1 MPTVA
6 PFPYH
11 QFFNN
16 SGTVANGALLFTY
29 TAGTTTKLTT
39 YSDEAGASANA
50 NPIVLDSAGRARIFL
65 SAASYK
71 FTLAPSTD
79 SDPPTS
85 AIWTI
90 DSVAATPSFNV
101 NLDISGTAGAALSAN
116 DCVYLSDGTGGLT
129 TGRWYRADAD
139 NNYSST
145 TATAVGFVVTGVA
158 SGATVSIRVG
168 GQVTGLAGLSA
179 GSVYYVSATAGS
191 ITATAPTLSRAVGTA
206 DSTTTLAIIPV
217 SGANQ
222 TVGPLPAISGTS
234 LTGVD
239 KYLSSVTS
247 TTGNVG
253 GGEDILATYSLTA
266 AKLATNGE
274 AVRCVFWGLTANNAT
289 VKTIRIRLIEGAN
302 DTVLI
307 AFTPTVSQAGHWLVG
322 ALIVRTAATTFR
334 AGAQGV
340 VGPTNA
346 QLTAAYNNVTSSS
359 TVTWAN
365 AVEVRLTGTGTADN
379 DITVEGG
386 EIVLVS
392 V

>member
-11 QFFNN
+11 SFYDN
-16 SGTVANGALLFTY
+16 SGNPANGFQLFTY
-29 TAGTTTKLTT
+29 TSGTTTKLTT
-39 YSDEAGASANA
+39 YSDSDGATPNA
-50 NPIVLDSAGRARIFL
+50 NPIVLDSSGRARIFL
-65 SAASYK
+65 SAANYK
-71 FTLAPSTD
+71 FTLANATD
-79 SDPPTS
+79 TDPPTA

-90 DSVAATPSFNV
+90 DGVAATPSFNV
-101 NLDISGTAGAALSAN
+101 NLDIPGTSGAALSTN
-116 DCVYLSDGTGGLT
+116 DCVYLSDGSGGQT
-129 TGRWYRADAD
+129 AGRWYRADAD
-139 NNYSST
+139 FNYAST
-145 TATAVGFVVTGVA
+145 TASAIGFVVTGVA
-158 SGATVSIRVG
+158 VGVTVNIRVG
-168 GQVTGLAGLSA
+168 GQVTGLSGLSA

-191 ITATAPTLSRAVGTA
+191 ITTSAPTLSRAVGTA

-222 TVGPLPAISGTS
+222 TAGPLPAISGTS

-253 GGEDILATYSLTA
+253 AGEDILATYSLAA

-274 AVRCVFWGLTANNAT
+274 AVRCVFWGLTTNNAN

-302 DTVLI
+302 NTILI
-307 AFTPTVSQAGHWLVG
+307 AFVATVSQAGHWLIG
-322 ALIVRTAATTFR
+322 AVIERTAATTFR
-334 AGAQGV
+334 AGAQGI

-346 QLTAAYNNVTSSS
+346 QATASYNNITSSS

-365 AVEVRLTGTGTADN
+365 AVEVRLTGEATADN

-386 EIVLVS
+386 SIVLVS